1 MIGSHRSRDRRP
13 AFTLIELLVV
23 IAIIAVLIGLLMPAV
38 QKVRAAAARTQC
50 TNNLKQVGLALHNFH
65 SANDRFPPGSAND
78 KAPFGAS
85 ASAGWGSSW
94 WVYILPYIEQDA
106 IYRGWQFSGNS
117 GYGNTTNR
125 TLANDAFIPA
135 MKCPSS
141 PMDERKGS
149 PSRNTAGG
157 RILLADYTGISGFWN
172 GNPSTLGSYVD
183 SKTSYTGCCTG
194 GPGWYSAN
202 GILYGQSM
210 TRIADILDGTSNTM
224 VVAEESDYLRYT
236 DGTAPTDIRSGGLYG
251 WTMGCSASPAVYPST
266 PDYRPFNTQTV
277 RYEINRV
284 FSTSYGGG
292 ASPNSN
298 GASPTGT
305 DLQNN
310 MPIRSAHPGG
320 AAALYADGSV
330 HFLSNA
336 TELNVLYA
344 LAARNDGQ
352 TYDLP

>member
-1 MIGSHRSRDRRP
+1 MNLARSARRS

-23 IAIIAVLIGLLMPAV
+23 IAIIGVLIGLLMPAV
-38 QKVRAAAARTQC
+38 QKVRAAATRTQC

-78 KAPFGAS
+78 KVPFGTS

-106 IYRGWQFSGNS
+106 IYRRWQFSGSS
-117 GYGNTTNR
+117 GYANTANR
-125 TLANDAFIPA
+125 SLANDAFIPV
-135 MKCPSS
+135 MKCPAS
-141 PMDERKGS
+141 PMDEHKGA

-157 RILLADYTGISGFWN
+157 RVLLADYTGISGFWN
-172 GNPSTLGSYVD
+172 GNPSTLSSFVD
-183 SKTSYTGCCTG
+183 SKTSYTGCCTT
-194 GPGWYSAN
+194 GPGWYSTN
-202 GILYGQSM
+202 GVLYGQSM
-210 TRIADILDGTSNTM
+210 IRIADILDGTSNTM

-251 WTMGCSASPAVYPST
+251 WTMGCSPAPAVYPSV

-298 GASPTGT
+298 GAHPAGT

-320 AAALYADGSV
+320 AAVLYADGSV
-330 HFLSNA
+330 HFLGNA
-336 TELNVLYA
+336 TDLNVLYA
-344 LAARNDGQ
+344 LAARSDGQ
-352 TYDLP
+352 VYDLP